1 MRVKVLRVSGMPH
14 NVDVW
19 VDEAPGRVTYYVDAS
34 LITPLG
40 ARVLEIAATNQ
51 RLSGNRRNTTW
62 TTGVGNGLRRK
73 AR

>member
-19 VDEAPGRVTYYVDAS
+19 VDEAPGRVTYYIDES

-40 ARVLEIAATNQ
+40 AKVLEIAATNQ
-51 RLSGNRRNTTW
+51 RLSGNRRNTMG

-73 AR
+73 AW